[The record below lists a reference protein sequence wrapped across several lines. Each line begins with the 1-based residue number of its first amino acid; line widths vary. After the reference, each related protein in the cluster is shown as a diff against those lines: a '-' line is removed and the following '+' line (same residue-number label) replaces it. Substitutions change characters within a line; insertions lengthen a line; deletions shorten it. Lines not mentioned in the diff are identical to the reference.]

1 MVSVVTSKN
10 ISNIL
15 LFLPL
20 FKDTNNKLYQLNI
33 DQSQLDPY
41 EYSSDFERFIA
52 TLYEENFIVTF
63 DWTAWQDEA
72 NSYIDNSKL
81 INSASIVTLQ
91 KLLTTHVR
99 KERFC
104 SSHLAGLIRNG
115 HFLVILERLKN
126 METQDKTLNISQR
139 ISVIIGDITQQNV
152 DAIVNAAN
160 NSLLGGGGVDGAI
173 HRAAGTRLLEECRQL
188 KGCATGEAKITKG
201 YNLPAKWVIHTV
213 GPVWNGGRQG
223 EDELL
228 ARCYRSSLALV
239 EQYQIQTIAFPAI
252 STGAYGFPIDRAAQ
266 IAVTEIQQFLSDNT
280 TIEQVIFLCFS
291 QSAGDRYLTALKQIA
306 KT

>member
-1 MVSVVTSKN
+1 M
-10 ISNIL
+10 
-15 LFLPL
+15 
-20 FKDTNNKLYQLNI
+20 
-33 DQSQLDPY
+33 
-41 EYSSDFERFIA
+41 
-52 TLYEENFIVTF
+52 
-63 DWTAWQDEA
+63 
-72 NSYIDNSKL
+72 
-81 INSASIVTLQ
+81 
-91 KLLTTHVR
+91 
-99 KERFC
+99 
-104 SSHLAGLIRNG
+104 
-115 HFLVILERLKN
+115 
-126 METQDKTLNISQR
+126 SQR

-188 KGCATGEAKITKG
+188 KGCATGEAKITEG

-213 GPVWNGGRQG
+213 GPVWHGGRQG

-266 IAVTEIQQFLSDNT
+266 IAVTEIQHFLNENN
-280 TIEQVIFLCFS
+280 TIEHVILLCFS
-291 QSAGDRYLTALKQIA
+291 QSAGDRYLRALKQIA